1 MKKVTFIDEERKN
14 YYQRNHR
21 NFISINT
28 RILVSIF
35 LRKYKLPQLNQK
47 KREEIRNWRSVKV
60 AIYLLR
66 KAVGPDFLHTG
77 TTNCLCN
84 SCFP

>member
-14 YYQRNHR
+14 DYQRNHR

-28 RILVSIF
+28 RTLVSKF

-47 KREEIRNWRSVKV
+47 KREEIRNWRSSQSSRIAPQKGS
-60 AIYLLR
+60 
-66 KAVGPDFLHTG
+66 GPRFFTYWYHKL
-77 TTNCLCN
+77 
-84 SCFP
+84 FM

>member
-14 YYQRNHR
+14 DYQRNHR

-28 RILVSIF
+28 RTLVSKF

-47 KREEIRNWRSVKV
+47 KREQIRNWRSSQSSCIAPQKGS
-60 AIYLLR
+60 
-66 KAVGPDFLHTG
+66 GPRFFTYWYQ
-77 TTNCLCN
+77 
-84 SCFP
+84 